1 MVELAFI
8 VAMSLAIMA
17 AILGTLSGIIS
28 DSLSTI
34 VNLKNGIMN
43 ATAGIASQLWKI
55 LMGG

>member
-17 AILGTLSGIIS
+17 AILGTLSGIVS

-34 VNLKNGIMN
+34 VELKNGIMN
-43 ATAGIASQLWKI
+43 ATMGIASQIWKI
-55 LMGG
+55 LTGG